1 MITISCIKENIF
13 YVRINNLQKKKDRE
27 NILVRKVTVGCFD
40 TKLHKYFYKRLLACM
55 IILKNSKKF
64 QEDYPN
70 LFDDIIERKDDFA
83 NFPDSLEDLTK
94 IDKYIKYK
102 KNRID
107 NIEVSKPVAYLLFML
122 ISFYNLNGL
131 LNDFYIMFNRTFAY
145 EKEQRVLQNWDSLL
159 KDDFLLSMLIF
170 GLDELGLSEDSSEY
184 FESLQAKYIE
194 KSNFYQ
200 KVIQEKELIVSKS
213 FKKSVNVKEFLI
225 EDDDKIRLRENEVF
239 ENLKNM
245 TPKERAQTEELILSL
260 FVFSISPKLR
270 QEIEKKSYLSSQISS
285 KSPKLQQEIEE
296 KSHLSSQISSK
307 PLSLEE
313 AIQKTHLRK
322 DLDEYQWI
330 QPLEQAYRY
339 IDNDIAA
346 LFANKDISCKLIP
359 FFQ

>member
-1 MITISCIKENIF
+1 MIPISCIKENIF
-13 YVRINNLQKKKDRE
+13 YVHIKNQQIIRE
-27 NILVRKVTVGCFD
+27 DSENKLVKKVTVGCFD
-40 TKLHKYFYKRLLACM
+40 TKAHKYFYRRLFACM

-70 LFDDIIERKDDFA
+70 LFEDIIERKDDFA
-83 NFPDSLEDLTK
+83 NFPDSLEDLTN
-94 IDKYIKYK
+94 IDKYINIK

-122 ISFYNLNGL
+122 ISFFNLNGL
-131 LNDFYIMFNRTFAY
+131 LNDFYLMFNRTFAY
-145 EKEQRVLQNWDSLL
+145 EKEQLVIQNFDSLL

-170 GLDELGLSEDSSEY
+170 GLDELGLHEDSSEY

-213 FKKSVNVKEFLI
+213 FKNSVNIKEFLI
-225 EDDDKIRLRENEVF
+225 KDDDKIRLRENEVF

-245 TPKERAQTEELILSL
+245 TLEEKEQTEELILSL
-260 FVFSISPKLR
+260 FVFNISPKLR
-270 QEIEKKSYLSSQISS
+270 QEIEEKSYLSSQISS
-285 KSPKLQQEIEE
+285 KS
-296 KSHLSSQISSK
+296 
-307 PLSLEE
+307 LSLEE

-322 DLDEYQWI
+322 DLEEYQWI

-339 IDNDIAA
+339 IDKDIVA

-359 FFQ
+359 FFP